1 MAAASTDST
10 PSVNK
15 AWVYSEYGK
24 SADVLK
30 LDPNVPVP
38 EIKEDQVL
46 IKVVA
51 AALNPIDYKRMF
63 GYIKATDSPLPT
75 VPGYDVAGVVVK
87 VGSQVTKFKVG
98 DEVYG
103 DLNEKAAQPKK
114 FGSLAEYT
122 AAEERVLA
130 LKPKNLSFVEAASL
144 PLAIETAYEGLERT
158 EFSAGKSILVLGG
171 AGGLAKHVFGA
182 SKVAA
187 TASTRKLEL
196 LRSLGADLAVDYTKE
211 KFEELP
217 EKFDVVYD
225 TVGES
230 DRAVKAVKEGGKVV
244 TIVSGPAAPP
254 AVHFVLT
261 STGTV
266 LEKLK
271 PYLEGGKVKPVLDP
285 TSPYPFS
292 KTVEAFAYL
301 ETSRATGK
309 DNFKDLP
316 EKFDVVYDAVG
327 QSDRAVKAVKKGGE
341 GCDSG
346 RPNNTT
352 SLHVYADF
360 YGSILEKLNP
370 YLESGKVKAVIDPNG
385 PYPFSKNLE
394 AFAYLQASSRAIGK
408 VVVYPIPSP

>member
-1 MAAASTDST
+1 MAAASSDSIS
-10 PSVNK
+10 SVNK

-24 SADVLK
+24 AADVLK

-38 EIKEDQVL
+38 EIKENQVL

-51 AALNPIDYKRMF
+51 AALNPVDYKRMF
-63 GYIKATDSPLPT
+63 GYFKATDSPLPT

-103 DLNEKAAQPKK
+103 DLNEKALENPTR

-130 LKPKNLSFVEAASL
+130 LKPQNLSFVEAASL

-171 AGGLAKHVFGA
+171 AGGVGTHVIQLAKHVFGA

-211 KFEELP
+211 KYEELP

-244 TIVSGPAAPP
+244 TIVPGPVAAP
-254 AVHFVLT
+254 AFIFILT
-261 STGTV
+261 STGTI

-271 PYLEGGKVKPVLDP
+271 PYLESGKVKPVLDP

-301 ETSRATGK
+301 ETYRATGK
-309 DNFKDLP
+309 
-316 EKFDVVYDAVG
+316 
-327 QSDRAVKAVKKGGE
+327 
-341 GCDSG
+341 
-346 RPNNTT
+346 
-352 SLHVYADF
+352 
-360 YGSILEKLNP
+360 
-370 YLESGKVKAVIDPNG
+370 
-385 PYPFSKNLE
+385 
-394 AFAYLQASSRAIGK
+394 
-408 VVVYPIPSP
+408 VVVRSIP